1 MSFCASTTQDAL
13 VVHTHHEYMYLKLSM
28 DEQLIEVSVLIR
40 QSKQP
45 IVDHP
50 PLTEKTHSW

>member
-1 MSFCASTTQDAL
+1 MSFCASTTQDTL
-13 VVHTHHEYMYLKLSM
+13 VVHIHHEYTYIKLSM

-45 IVDHP
+45 IVDHLF
-50 PLTEKTHSW
+50 LTEK

>member
-1 MSFCASTTQDAL
+1 MSFCARTGQDTL
-13 VVHTHHEYMYLKLSM
+13 VIHTHHAYTYLKLSM

-45 IVDHP
+45 TVDHL
-50 PLTEKTHSW
+50 PLTK